1 MPGQPRPKM
10 HVHELVSHVRSTR
23 NTRSGPSGELSGS
36 HSGSGSSTHVRT
48 GSRGSSVDDGTGT
61 TLRARIASTRRL
73 DAAVEPRRSMSE
85 QSTPE
90 PEQAVSEQGV
100 PEQPESGREPSSG
113 AERPSRRKVPLW
125 VWFVVAV
132 VVLGGAVAGILAG
145 TGAFTPEA
153 LPTPPAETVTATP
166 PTPTVEPVAREG
178 EPTAFS
184 AALPDTVLDLA
195 LADFSPG
202 GLFDD
207 AKPLESYTLVYSD
220 GGSRTVTVYAA
231 QFPDAEATAAGW
243 PDLVTDEIEQG
254 EVTAGGT
261 VVGEWAFAG

>member
-1 MPGQPRPKM
+1 
-10 HVHELVSHVRSTR
+10 
-23 NTRSGPSGELSGS
+23 
-36 HSGSGSSTHVRT
+36 
-48 GSRGSSVDDGTGT
+48 
-61 TLRARIASTRRL
+61 
-73 DAAVEPRRSMSE
+73 MSE

-90 PEQAVSEQGV
+90 PAQAVSEQGV

-125 VWFVVAV
+125 VWIVAAV

-195 LADFSPG
+195 LADFAPG
-202 GLFDD
+202 GILDE
-207 AKPLESYTLVYSD
+207 AKPLESFTLVYSD
-220 GGSRTVTVYAA
+220 GGSRSVTVYAA
-231 QFPDAEATAAGW
+231 QFADAEAAQAAMPTILSDG
-243 PDLVTDEIEQG
+243 VETG
-254 EVTAGGT
+254 EVTASGA
-261 VVGEWAFAG
+261 VVGEYGFAGAFGDAGQPAIVWRNTTAVLVVTGEEQLVRDVFAAFPL